1 MRHNNTI
8 PLFLRERRKRFLLP
22 VYLLCAAVYSCC
34 AHADAKR
41 MQQLVPE
48 AVRPRLTKK
57 TYLFSRSQLKYGLQK
72 TDYLSRWID
81 QPLFVDPAL
90 DDGKSTSISYP
101 SFVKMQQFALE
112 TGLDGFAFFPE
123 TSGRYLAYDFAK
135 RSNVPGF
142 HLLNELMPGNGPTS
156 KDDVVKM
163 ALACPQSL
171 RIDGKVVFTSYGA
184 DSKPAEYW
192 QKVMDDFRAKYGD
205 QFIFIPAVD
214 RWDGQSMHDW
224 RDKYHANAI
233 TPQDISAIKDYLRQ
247 WARATDGLYYASAAS
262 FQNDDHTLDAD
273 FYKNFVIRIMKSV
286 LAEPEF
292 KQKYFALSAVVGHEN
307 TTRVGVTLSSDATKS
322 LRESMDAA
330 VAANPDIIN
339 IPEWDE
345 ENENTSLRPTVYNG
359 TSSMRIMRY
368 YAAKLNDEKLAPVPG
383 DNQVIPNLI
392 ISYRKTLVVGNKLE
406 IELLNVPDSTK
417 STSYNAK
424 LSLETADGK
433 TVYTSPVQNFD
444 GEQMQA
450 HTIIIPSET
459 LAQYQVLLPKLE
471 IDSTDSKSTFSTGL
485 HYIDLRS
492 TWSWDY
498 KWIKEPLRDLM
509 LGTKVLFQV
518 KGKSSDG
525 TLSANA
531 NIQASE
537 PLARVQLLDNDDVV
551 YEYSQDDPWREDA
564 DHVVLSLAW
573 QSMETRGDKHKLK
586 GSITLQNAPAHWSA
600 FGGSGMPQHEVSD
613 AAAISMDGQL
623 AYSWPQRIFFSIPRA
638 QADKAVLDIAMPGT
652 FEGKIPVQMIL
663 DKSIYGIAGARG
675 FNFVISRYVRQDE
688 MQPLL
693 KTHSAQFSVPVLPD
707 LPNSV
712 LHVQAI
718 GISGHLYRSGPIV
731 LGTNSSDQETI
742 TTFSDT
748 QNAPVQSQVQK
759 VRVPNINYEFNPQHG
774 SVLVTDAG
782 RPFWG
787 ILGGFSTLAT
797 ARGGGESG
805 DGTPFVRFE
814 RDYPKDATQSAPAWI
829 KLDDGTF
836 ALQFDGKGTFI
847 ALPQG
852 TIPLRSAY
860 TISMDIKPDSAT
872 GKQLIIANRNY
883 YTGSISVFTE
893 DGKLKAS
900 YAGPNSANP
909 TLDSGLTLPAGKW
922 SHLVI
927 RYDQENITLQIDG
940 KTSKKLPA
948 KGPGLYSTASVVG
961 GFGEDWFKGEI
972 KSLKIRHSIDD

>member
-1 MRHNNTI
+1 MSTARTVTAQQI
-8 PLFLRERRKRFLLP
+8 IRKYLFLLP
-22 VYLLCAAVYSCC
+22 VYIFCIVLHGCSAY
-34 AHADAKR
+34 ADQSQ

-48 AVRPRLTKK
+48 VSRPRITKK

-101 SFVKMQQFALE
+101 SFVKMQQVALE

-135 RSNVPGF
+135 RSNLPGF
-142 HLLNELMPGNGPTS
+142 SLLNELTPSDGPTS

-171 RIDGKVVFTSYGA
+171 RINGKLVFTSYGA

-192 QKVMDDFRAKYGD
+192 QKIMADFRAQYGD
-205 QFIFIPAVD
+205 QFIFIPSVD
-214 RWDGQSMHDW
+214 RWNGQSMNDW
-224 RDKYHANAI
+224 RDKYHANTI
-233 TPQDISAIKDYLRQ
+233 TAQDIFEIKNYLRH
-247 WARATDGLYYASAAS
+247 WARATDGLYFASAAS
-262 FQNDDHTLDAD
+262 FQNDDHTLDVD

-286 LAEPEF
+286 LAESEF
-292 KQKYFALSAVVGHEN
+292 KQKYFGLSAVVGHEN
-307 TTRVGVTLSSDATKS
+307 TTRVGVTLSSNATKS

-345 ENENTSLRPTVYNG
+345 QNENTSLRPTVYNG

-368 YAAKLNDEKLAPVPG
+368 YAAKLNDEKLRPVLG

-392 ISYRKTLVVGNKLE
+392 ISYRKTLVVGSKLE
-406 IELLNVPDSTK
+406 IELLNVPDSSK
-417 STSYNAK
+417 STSYTAR
-424 LSLETADGK
+424 LSLENSDGK
-433 TVYTSPVQNFD
+433 TVYTSPVESFN
-444 GEQMQA
+444 GVEMQD
-450 HTIIIPSET
+450 HTITIPSET
-459 LAQYQVLLPKLE
+459 LAQYPVLIPKLE
-471 IDSTDSKSTFSTGL
+471 IHSADSESTFSTGL

-518 KGKSSDG
+518 KGKNPDG
-525 TLSANA
+525 TLTANV
-531 NIQASE
+531 NVQTSE
-537 PLARVQLLDNDDVV
+537 PLARVQLLDNDDVI
-551 YEYSQDDPWREDA
+551 YEYSKDDPWREDA
-564 DHVVLSLAW
+564 NHVVLSFVW
-573 QSMETRGDKHKLK
+573 QSMETRGDKHQLK
-586 GSITLQNAPAHWSA
+586 GRITLQNATAHWSA
-600 FGGSGMPQHEVSD
+600 FGGYSMPKHDVSD
-613 AAAISMDGQL
+613 AATISLDGQL
-623 AYSWPQRIFFSIPRA
+623 AYSWPQRIFLSIPRA
-638 QADKAVLDIAMPGT
+638 QADKAVLDIQMPGI

-663 DKSIYGIAGARG
+663 DKSIYGIAGARS

-718 GISGHLYRSGPIV
+718 GVSGHQYRSGPIV
-731 LGTNSSDQETI
+731 LGTNLSEPETI

-748 QNAPVQSQVQK
+748 QNVPVQSQVAK
-759 VRVPNINYEFNPQHG
+759 VRVPDIKYEFNPQHG

-787 ILGGFSTLAT
+787 MLGGFSTLAT
-797 ARGGGESG
+797 TRGGGESG

-814 RDYPKDATQSAPAWI
+814 RDYPKDATQSAPTWI
-829 KLDDGTF
+829 KLDDGNF
-836 ALQFDGKGTFI
+836 ALQFDGKGTYI

-852 TIPLRSAY
+852 VIPQRSAY

-883 YTGSISVFTE
+883 YTGSISIFTE

-909 TLDSGLTLPAGKW
+909 TLDSGLTLPVGQW

-927 RYDQENITLQIDG
+927 RYDQANITFEVDG
-940 KTSKKLPA
+940 KISRKLSA
-948 KGPGLYSTASVVG
+948 KGPGLYNTATVVG

-972 KSLKIRHSIDD
+972 KSLEIQHFLND